1 MAFHA
6 NPEQHVEQ
14 QQPQVASKPTFD
26 PSEYW
31 TRPSDSSF
39 SIKTGVTLP
48 DSLTMTSPYGK
59 SEGDVFH
66 VTENEPRDKSLD
78 ELLHPKDST
87 DVKEPMTPRQ
97 AADKRDADA
106 MMDAIRSG
114 KLDDLKNLV
123 SDMSPEKLKRVAEQ
137 MKAEGFEMTATKD
150 GKFVLFNKDLGLGVS
165 VEPGKDGEPA
175 KASVVKKEA
184 DGNFVPSTD
193 GLDPEKLL
201 KNLST
206 QIPHSDKEIE
216 DIVKELEKNF
226 PKHDPWTRILFD
238 TDAEAE
244 RKAHEDMLKRF
255 QVPDR

>member
-1 MAFHA
+1 
-6 NPEQHVEQ
+6 
-14 QQPQVASKPTFD
+14 
-26 PSEYW
+26 
-31 TRPSDSSF
+31 
-39 SIKTGVTLP
+39 
-48 DSLTMTSPYGK
+48 
-59 SEGDVFH
+59 
-66 VTENEPRDKSLD
+66 
-78 ELLHPKDST
+78 
-87 DVKEPMTPRQ
+87 MTPRQ

-150 GKFVLFNKDLGLGVS
+150 GRFVLFNKDLGLGLS

-175 KASVVKKEA
+175 KASVVKKDA

-201 KNLST
+201 KNLSS

-226 PKHDPWTRILFD
+226 PKHDPWTRILLD